1 LSENIRSDID
11 YVDNKSYTIY
21 PTNQVRFQGLHHV
34 PTLQQ
39 TGHILHKLDEQSKQ
53 SLISSN
59 RREYGHLYDLLKFA
73 DPAELSDAAM
83 ERGELLH
90 WLEQRA
96 TFGYAGTKVNCT
108 GLSPG
113 CQRCGAGDWSCLFI
127 NGRCN
132 GRCFY
137 CPTAQDDDGPPTTNG
152 LAFNNPDDYAAYVAS
167 LGFRGVSISG
177 GEPLLTPDLT
187 LSYLNAVRRCCGD
200 SVHLWLYTNGTLL
213 TTDLCSRLRD
223 AGLDEI
229 RFDLGAVRYH
239 LKKLRLAVGRIPTV
253 TVEIPAVPEDEEL
266 LKEKMIEMTLAGVNH
281 LNLHQMRLTP
291 HNFGPLLERN
301 YTFIHGEKITVLES
315 ELCAL
320 RLVRYGLEQN
330 IALPVNYCSF
340 PYKRRFQHA
349 AARRR
354 AALNISSNDETV
366 TESGFLRTLTA
377 TGVRY
382 SDAALKQNPSYSCP
396 FEKIILETGRA
407 LYLERRPLT
416 PELKLSGDERIA
428 LEAGRPPERLA
439 RFEQIERGLAEYF

>member
-1 LSENIRSDID
+1 VPSSQF
-11 YVDNKSYTIY
+11 
-21 PTNQVRFQGLHHV
+21 NQVHRNF
-34 PTLQQ
+34 
-39 TGHILHKLDEQSKQ
+39 DEQSKQ
-53 SLISSN
+53 RLIESN
-59 RREYGHLYDLLKFA
+59 RKEYGHLYDLLSFA
-73 DPAELSDAAM
+73 DPEKLSTANAERD
-83 ERGELLH
+83 ELLQ
-90 WLEQRA
+90 WLEHHA
-96 TFGYAGTKVNCT
+96 VFGYAGTKVDCT

-113 CQRCGAGDWSCLFI
+113 CQKCGAGDWSCLFI

-152 LAFNNPDDYAAYVAS
+152 LVFNNPDDYAEYVAKM
-167 LGFRGVSISG
+167 GFRGVSISG
-177 GEPLLTPDLT
+177 GEPLMTPELT
-187 LSYLNAVRRCCGD
+187 LSYVNAVRRRCGD
-200 SVHLWLYTNGTLL
+200 TVHLWLYTNGTLL
-213 TTDLCSRLRD
+213 TADLCSRLRD

-239 LKKLRLAVGRIPTV
+239 LKKLRLAVGCIPTV
-253 TVEIPAVPEDEEL
+253 TVEIPAVPEEEEL
-266 LKEKMIEMTLAGVNH
+266 LKEKMAEMAQAGVNH

-291 HNFGPLLERN
+291 HNFGPLLERD

-320 RLVRYGLEQN
+320 RLVRFGLEQR

-354 AALNISSNDETV
+354 AALNVCTPGETV

-382 SDAALKQNPSYSCP
+382 SDAALKQNPSYHYP
-396 FEKIILETGRA
+396 FEKIMLHTGRA

-416 PELKLSGDERIA
+416 PELELSEDERIA
-428 LEAGRPPERLA
+428 LEAGQPPERLA
-439 RFEQIERGLAEYF
+439 RFERIESGLAEYF